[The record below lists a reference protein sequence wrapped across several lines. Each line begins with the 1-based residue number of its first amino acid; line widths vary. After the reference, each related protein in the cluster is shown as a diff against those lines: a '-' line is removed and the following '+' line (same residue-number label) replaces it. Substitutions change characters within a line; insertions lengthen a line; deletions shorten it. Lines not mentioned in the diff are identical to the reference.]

1 MDVLASACQ
10 CVLVLTWITGS
21 DEERFPDPCD
31 DQTTYLLLILS
42 HLSAERA
49 GQAGMKRE
57 VVSNVRLRG
66 IAGVQLPVWRFFAWS
81 YVCAILNVHALCIMH
96 AHRVCI
102 QSVAT
107 CIPGQLAVT
116 KNVSLI
122 PVMIKRRHCICIS
135 TSVSHLCVLAGY
147 LTCHVPP
154 NWCGGA
160 VLACRY
166 PFRRAGVEH
175 VLQPTPCR
183 RVGATFDRV
192 QLAYPERPPSRLCY
206 PPCVCH
212 AVCAPNPQAQ
222 LRLHGPVQTQAHV
235 VCGDQP
241 RVGLGRPAHAD
252 GAGHHPTRP

>member
-1 MDVLASACQ
+1 MQVCVCVCVCACASRVCAMCVPWLTRICAVHNACAMDVLASACQ

-122 PVMIKRRHCICIS
+122 PVMIKRR
-135 TSVSHLCVLAGY
+135 TSYSY
-147 LTCHVPP
+147 
-154 NWCGGA
+154 
-160 VLACRY
+160 
-166 PFRRAGVEH
+166 
-175 VLQPTPCR
+175 
-183 RVGATFDRV
+183 
-192 QLAYPERPPSRLCY
+192 
-206 PPCVCH
+206 
-212 AVCAPNPQAQ
+212 
-222 LRLHGPVQTQAHV
+222 
-235 VCGDQP
+235 
-241 RVGLGRPAHAD
+241 
-252 GAGHHPTRP
+252 